1 MIKTGGAEVENGEY
15 GQILDA
21 MPGIGVYVIREE
33 DHGILYYNRRF
44 RDISPE
50 VRPGTACHEVWKGS
64 CDNCPLLTIGDRK
77 ENHTVSYNDA
87 FGGVVDIE
95 ASRILWEGVP
105 AFVVTITPRREVEG
119 YTYRKIFQ
127 VDFVRG
133 SYRVLKAEQELMP
146 AEGVDIS
153 AELEKFARS
162 GAVHPE
168 DVGRFSA
175 FVQPERLR
183 SVLSAG
189 KEVRTCIYR
198 RRMDGE
204 FRWNLMEIMR
214 GFGYTAENPRALLC
228 IRDVD
233 DVLREGLAHTRL
245 DRKLAAILQS
255 RFSVMN
261 TVNLESGQCERI
273 NLSGPGIRNTLIG
286 EYEHYISQALVRH
299 VHPEDAEK
307 YRSMLAL
314 ARLREKAAA
323 IEDYGDETFQYRTRE
338 EPTRWIEL
346 HIIYTRQEES
356 VMVNILGQDVTRE
369 KCRAQERLQALEDR
383 AHIISS
389 LSSLFFS
396 TYYVDVEHDTFRI
409 VTQLNRVGDVLGS
422 EMECSAALRIY
433 AEHFIHPEDRE
444 RYLEIMNV
452 ENWRNT
458 LRWWQPSVSM
468 EYRRLPENPEEDPEC
483 TRVRATAVVAQIGVD
498 DLPET
503 VVYIAQDVTDSR
515 VKNQGL

>member
-1 MIKTGGAEVENGEY
+1 MENESY

-44 RDISPE
+44 REVSPE
-50 VRPGTACHEVWKGS
+50 IQPGTACHEVWKGS
-64 CDNCPLLTIGDRK
+64 CDNCPLLTIGDRQ

-87 FGGVVDIE
+87 FGGVVDIV
-95 ASRILWEGVP
+95 ASRTRWKEIP
-105 AFVVTITPRREVEG
+105 AFVVTVTPRREVEG

-127 VDFVRG
+127 VDFCKG
-133 SYRVLKAEQELMP
+133 SYRVLKAEQELIP

-153 AELEKFARS
+153 AQLENFAES

-168 DVGRFSA
+168 DRKRFID
-175 FVQPERLR
+175 FVQRDHLKG
-183 SVLSAG
+183 VLGAE
-189 KEVRTCIYR
+189 KEARTCIYR
-198 RRMDGE
+198 RRMGEE

-214 GFGYTAENPRALLC
+214 GFGYTAENQRALLC

-261 TVNLESGQCERI
+261 TVNLENGQCERI
-273 NLSGPGIRNTLIG
+273 HLNGAAGIRNMLVG
-286 EYEHYISQALVRH
+286 DYEHYVSQALTRH
-299 VHPEDAEK
+299 VHPEDAGK
-307 YRSMLAL
+307 YRGMLSL
-314 ARLREKAAA
+314 PHLREKA
-323 IEDYGDETFQYRTRE
+323 ETVENYEEEICQYRTRE
-338 EPTRWIEL
+338 EPVRWIEL
-346 HIIYTRQEES
+346 HIIYTRQEQS
-356 VMVNILGQDVTRE
+356 VMVNILGQDITRE
-369 KCRAQERLQALEDR
+369 KCQNQERQQALEDR

-396 TYYVDVEHDTFRI
+396 TYYVDVKHDTFRS

-422 EMECSAALRIY
+422 EVECSAALRIY
-433 AEHFIHPEDRE
+433 ADHFIHPEDRE
-444 RYLEIMNV
+444 KYLEVMNV

-458 LRWWQPSVSM
+458 LRWWHPNVSL
-468 EYRRLPENPEEDPEC
+468 EYRRLPDNPEVSGEC
-483 TRVRATAVVAQIGVD
+483 SRVRATAVVSQIGVD

-503 VVYIAQDVTDSR
+503 VVYIAQDVT
-515 VKNQGL
+515 